1 MKRKVTIPTDAE
13 DRAITNAARRDPDN
27 PPLDEMFFSRARRGR
42 PPLPDAVKKRRVNL
56 MLDPDVIEK
65 LKAKGNM
72 SAEANAVLREALG
85 I

>member
-1 MKRKVTIPTDAE
+1 MADPKPYIDE
-13 DRAITNAARRDPDN
+13 DGEVRE
-27 PPLDEMFFSRARRGR
+27 LDENFFATAKRGR
-42 PPLPDAVKKRRVNL
+42 PAMPEAQRKKRVNL

-72 SAEANAVLREALG
+72 SAEANTALREALG